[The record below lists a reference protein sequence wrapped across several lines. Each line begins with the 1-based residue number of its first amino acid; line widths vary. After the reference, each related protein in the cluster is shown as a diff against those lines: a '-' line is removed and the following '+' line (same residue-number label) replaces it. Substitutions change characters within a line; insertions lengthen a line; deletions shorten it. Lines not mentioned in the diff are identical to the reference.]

1 MFGNEMFV
9 PAAIRLSASLA
20 GGLGLIVL
28 AERRHLRDLTRR
40 TLFLRWRTWAFSAP
54 LFGAAAMGPSAFAV
68 VFVMILSFQGL
79 REYARLVEL
88 PKRYRTVLYAAGLAS
103 APIAIASL
111 TLWRAMPPILL
122 ILATLAPVLM
132 QDIEDGVKRLAL
144 TGLGF
149 AYIPWLLTYMLLVR
163 EHVVGGGGI
172 LLALGMAVALSDIMA
187 FAIGSLF
194 GKHRLAP
201 RLSPGKTLEGVA
213 GNILGAYLGLG
224 IMSFALPEWLPVAAT
239 VLLPLVIAAG
249 CVWGDLVESLIKRQ
263 FGAKDAGT
271 CLPGFGGV
279 LDRIDSLLVVLPLS
293 YTLLVLWP

>member
-9 PAAIRLSASLA
+9 PAALRLSASLA

-40 TLFLRWRTWAFSAP
+40 TLFLRWRTWALSAP
-54 LFGAAAMGPSAFAV
+54 LFGAAAMGPLAFAV
-68 VFVMILSFQGL
+68 VFVTALSLQGL
-79 REYARLVEL
+79 REYATLVEL
-88 PKRYRTVLYAAGLAS
+88 PRRYRVVLYAAGLAS
-103 APIAIASL
+103 APIAAMSL

-122 ILATLAPVLM
+122 IVATLAPLLM
-132 QDIEDGVKRLAL
+132 QDVTDGVKRLAL

-163 EHVVGGGGI
+163 EHVDGGAGI
-172 LLALGMAVALSDIMA
+172 LLALGMAVALSDILA
-187 FAIGSLF
+187 FAVGSLF

-213 GNILGAYLGLG
+213 GNVLGAYLGIG
-224 IMSFALPEWLPVAAT
+224 IMSFALPASLPFGAAVA
-239 VLLPLVIAAG
+239 LPLVIAGG

-263 FGAKDAGT
+263 FGVKDAGT
-271 CLPGFGGV
+271 CLPGFGGI

>member
-9 PAAIRLSASLA
+9 PAALRLSASLA

-28 AERRHLRDLTRR
+28 VERRHLRDLTRR
-40 TLFLRWRTWAFSAP
+40 TLFLRWRTWALSAP
-54 LFGAAAMGPSAFAV
+54 LFGAAAMGPVAFAV
-68 VFVMILSFQGL
+68 VFVMALSFQGA
-79 REYARLVEL
+79 REYAALVEL
-88 PKRYRTVLYAAGLAS
+88 PRRYRSVLYAAALGS
-103 APIAIASL
+103 APIAIMSL

-122 ILATLAPVLM
+122 ILATLAPLLM
-132 QDIEDGVKRLAL
+132 QDVEDGVKRLAL

-163 EHVVGGGGI
+163 EHVDGGAGI
-172 LLALGMAVALSDIMA
+172 LLALGMAVALSDVMA
-187 FAIGSLF
+187 FAIGSIF
-194 GKHRLAP
+194 GRHRLAP
-201 RLSPGKTLEGVA
+201 RLSPGKTVEGVG
-213 GNILGAYLGLG
+213 GNIVGAYLGMG
-224 IMSFALPEWLPVAAT
+224 IMSFALPQWLPAT
-239 VLLPLVIAAG
+239 ATLLLPLVIAAG

>member
-9 PAAIRLSASLA
+9 PAALRLSASLA

-28 AERRHLRDLTRR
+28 AERRHLRELTHR

-54 LFGAAAMGPSAFAV
+54 LFGAAAMGPLAFAV
-68 VFVMILSFQGL
+68 VFVMALSLQGL
-79 REYARLVEL
+79 REYSSLVEL
-88 PKRYRTVLYAAGLAS
+88 PRRYRLVLYVAGLAS
-103 APIAIASL
+103 APIAIMSL

-122 ILATLAPVLM
+122 ILATLAPLLM
-132 QDIEDGVKRLAL
+132 QDVTDGVKRLAL

-163 EHVVGGGGI
+163 EHVDGGAGI
-172 LLALGMAVALSDIMA
+172 LLAIGMAVALSDIMA
-187 FAIGSLF
+187 FAVGSLF

-201 RLSPGKTLEGVA
+201 RLSPGKTVEGVA
-213 GNILGAYLGLG
+213 GNVVGAYLGIG
-224 IMSFALPEWLPVAAT
+224 IMSFALPASLSFGAGLA
-239 VLLPLVIAAG
+239 LPLVIAAG

-263 FGAKDAGT
+263 FGVKDAGT
-271 CLPGFGGV
+271 CLPGFGGI